1 MTPGRDR
8 PDRTAVLAA
17 AAGCT
22 RSPYTLA
29 MTDPSE
35 AVPGEPSGPVSPSSA
50 VTMTAGLGET
60 VLPDEERDVVDRLD
74 NAAQL
79 DDSDRR
85 EAVAAV
91 VRDHPRSSRAWAE
104 LAALGR
110 DDIES
115 YAYYRVGYHRGLDAL
130 RAAGWRG
137 SGLVTSAHPSN
148 RGFLRCLT
156 GLAALAGAIGE
167 SDEAERCR
175 IFLAQ
180 LDPAPAGTSAA
191 PASHAT

>member
-1 MTPGRDR
+1 MT
-8 PDRTAVLAA
+8 
-17 AAGCT
+17 
-22 RSPYTLA
+22 S
-29 MTDPSE
+29 
-35 AVPGEPSGPVSPSSA
+35 
-50 VTMTAGLGET
+50 GLGEA
-60 VLPDEERDVVDRLD
+60 VLPDGERDVVDRLG

-148 RGFLRCLT
+148 RGFLRCLA
-156 GLAALAGAIGE
+156 GLAELAGAIGE

-180 LDPAPAGTSAA
+180 LDPVPSGTGDTSSSSAA
-191 PASHAT
+191 ASADAT

>member
-1 MTPGRDR
+1 
-8 PDRTAVLAA
+8 
-17 AAGCT
+17 
-22 RSPYTLA
+22 

-50 VTMTAGLGET
+50 SSSSASPSSVVTMTAGLGET

-180 LDPAPAGTSAA
+180 LHPVSAGTSAA
-191 PASHAT
+191 SDTDAT

>member
-1 MTPGRDR
+1 
-8 PDRTAVLAA
+8 
-17 AAGCT
+17 
-22 RSPYTLA
+22 

-50 VTMTAGLGET
+50 SSSSASPSSVVTMTAGLGET